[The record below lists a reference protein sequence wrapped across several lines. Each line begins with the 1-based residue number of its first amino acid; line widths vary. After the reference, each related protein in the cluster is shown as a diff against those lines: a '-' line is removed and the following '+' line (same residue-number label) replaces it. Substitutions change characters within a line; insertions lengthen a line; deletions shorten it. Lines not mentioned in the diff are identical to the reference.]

1 MPLTI
6 QCDIV
11 SAEKSIFSGPVEML
25 VASGSVGD
33 LGIGSGHAP
42 LLTALIPGPVTV
54 SYTHLTL
61 PTILLV

>member
-33 LGIGSGHAP
+33 LGIGSGARASVARLDTWPCKAH
-42 LLTALIPGPVTV
+42 
-54 SYTHLTL
+54 
-61 PTILLV
+61 